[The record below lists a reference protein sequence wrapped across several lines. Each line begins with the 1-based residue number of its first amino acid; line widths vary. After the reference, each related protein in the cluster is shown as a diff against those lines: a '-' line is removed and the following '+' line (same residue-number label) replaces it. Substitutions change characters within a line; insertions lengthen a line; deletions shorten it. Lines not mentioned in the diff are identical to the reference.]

1 MTRYRAIALAALLV
15 LGGLSA
21 EARAQSC
28 VPAGQGQQMV
38 EQGQVKP
45 LYVALQSAGLAQ
57 AQVLSAELCQAGG
70 GWIYRVRYRQGGN
83 VGTADV
89 PAG

>member
-1 MTRYRAIALAALLV
+1 MTRFRAIALAALLA

-21 EARAQSC
+21 EAQAQGC
-28 VPAGQGQQMV
+28 VSAGQGQQMV
-38 EQGQVKP
+38 DQGKVKP

-57 AQVLSAELCQAGG
+57 AQVLSAELCQSGG
-70 GWIYRVRYRQGGN
+70 GWIYRVRYRQGGD